1 MANTFIGSHRNTPIT
16 VDYLNLIKVAGYQDQ
31 YLRPNVTTMTGDAVA
46 EIGNMIR
53 NFNGKIPGSVIAK
66 TTASFILPT
75 SRPESLSFAENVA
88 PNAVAIPFGWNE
100 DRFVF
105 MMQIRTT
112 SGNIETTELVTGYT
126 DRFDVAR
133 TNRYVQN
140 TEDVII
146 APDTVFYINSV
157 STIGTRYL
165 NNFAIPVIKDSFSV
179 FGGGL
184 GTGTY
189 HNQNAMKM
197 TPMNLIQS
205 GKINSVDGITDIP
218 DNSGITTIRS
228 DYKSVSGYPTLSY
241 RKFNSPTAITSKIIE
256 SYSDQA
262 KLFANSGNYSSDDV
276 YNQARGACADPSI
289 TQTKILTS
297 ISTMGGSSS
306 TFDYKWL
313 QALDPNIDDKVD
325 VFDSGYHTTEYS
337 APWDSPTLETQMALV
352 ASNMVTTLM
361 LNYSLRMLEFSSTNM
376 IVNHGGFGSNS
387 SSTMISNISGFVEN
401 INFNNIIG
409 SLENII
415 GEELGMV
422 LSQGGEIGYSIHVSA
437 EMNADISIT
446 ISFEGRPEEI
456 YIFPSFADSALSPM
470 ITTNA
475 KVYRNNSRDIGTVMD
490 LVEETV
496 IGANGITGYSGGMGD
511 VFDHMQSGYNPG
523 IANTGNV
530 Y

>member
-1 MANTFIGSHRNTPIT
+1 MSNTFIGSRRNSPIT
-16 VDYLNLIKVAGYQDQ
+16 IDYLNLIKVAGYQDQ
-31 YLRPNVTTMTGDAVA
+31 FLRPNVTTMTGTAAA

-53 NFNGKIPGSVIAK
+53 DFNGKIPGSVIAK
-66 TTASFILPT
+66 TTANFILPS
-75 SRPESLSFAENVA
+75 SRPETLSFADNVA
-88 PNAVAIPFGWNE
+88 PNAVSIPFGWNE

-126 DRFDVAR
+126 DRFDVAH
-133 TNRYVQN
+133 TNQYVHN
-140 TEDVII
+140 TEDVIV

-165 NNFAIPVIKDSFSV
+165 NNIAIPVIKDSFSV

-184 GTGTY
+184 GTATY
-189 HNQNAMKM
+189 NSQNALKM

-205 GKINSVDGITDIP
+205 GKINTIDGITDIP
-218 DNSGITTIRS
+218 DNSGVTTIRS
-228 DYKSVSGYPTLSY
+228 DYKSVSNYPTLSY
-241 RKFNSPTAITSKIIE
+241 RKFNSPTALTSKIIE
-256 SYSDQA
+256 SYADQA
-262 KLFANSGNYSSDDV
+262 KLFANSGSYSSDDV

-313 QALDPNIDDKVD
+313 QSIDPDIDNKTD

-337 APWDSPTLETQMALV
+337 APWDAPTLETQMALV

-361 LNYSLRMLEFSSTNM
+361 LNYSLRVLEFSSTNM
-376 IVNHGGFGSNS
+376 MVNHGGFGAS
-387 SSTMISNISGFVEN
+387 SDSAMISNISGFVEN

-422 LSQGGEIGYSIHVSA
+422 LSQGGEIGYAIHVSA
-437 EMNADISIT
+437 EMNADINIT

-470 ITTNA
+470 ITTNT
-475 KVYRNNSRDIGTVMD
+475 KTYRNNSRDIGAVMD
-490 LVEETV
+490 LVEDTV
-496 IGANGITGYSGGMGD
+496 VTSSGIVGYNGMGD
-511 VFDHMQSGYNPG
+511 VFSQMNSGHNP
-523 IANTGNV
+523 TGNV

>member
-1 MANTFIGSHRNTPIT
+1 MANTFIGSHRNSPII

-31 YLRPNVTTMTGDAVA
+31 FLRPNVTTMTGVAAA

-53 NFNGKIPGSVIAK
+53 DFNGKIPGSVIAK
-66 TTASFILPT
+66 TTANFILPS
-75 SRPESLSFAENVA
+75 SRPETLAFADNVV
-88 PNAVAIPFGWNE
+88 PNSVSIPFWLDE

-126 DRFDVAR
+126 DRFDVAH

-146 APDTVFYINSV
+146 APDTTFYINSV

-165 NNFAIPVIKDSFSV
+165 NNLAVPVIKDSFAV

-184 GTGTY
+184 GAGTY
-189 HNQNAMKM
+189 NSQNALKM

-205 GKINSVDGITDIP
+205 GKINSVDGITDVP
-218 DNSGITTIRS
+218 DNSGVTTIRS
-228 DYKSVSGYPTLSY
+228 DYKSVSNYPTLSY
-241 RKFNSPTAITSKIIE
+241 RKFNSPTALTSKIIE
-256 SYSDQA
+256 SYTDQA
-262 KLFANSGNYSSDDV
+262 KLFANSGSYSSDDV

-313 QALDPNIDDKVD
+313 QAIDPHIDEKTD
-325 VFDSGYHTTEYS
+325 VFDGGYHTTEYS
-337 APWDSPTLETQMALV
+337 APWDAPTLETQMALV

-376 IVNHGGFGSNS
+376 VVHGGFGVSS
-387 SSTMISNISGFVEN
+387 SSTMISNIAGFVEN

-422 LSQGGEIGYSIHVSA
+422 LSQGGELGYSIHVSA

-446 ISFEGRPEEI
+446 ISFEGKPEEI

-470 ITTNA
+470 ITTNT
-475 KVYRNNSRDIGTVMD
+475 KTYRNNSRDIGAVMD

-496 IGANGITGYSGGMGD
+496 ISSSGITGYTGGMGD
-511 VFDHMQSGYNPG
+511 VFDHMQSGHNP
-523 IANTGNV
+523 GNV

>member
-16 VDYLNLIKVAGYQDQ
+16 IDYLNLIKVAGYQDQ

-75 SRPESLSFAENVA
+75 SRPETLSFSDNVA
-88 PNAVAIPFGWNE
+88 PNAVSIPFGWNE

-126 DRFDVAR
+126 DRFDVEH
-133 TNRYVQN
+133 TGRYSN
-140 TEDVII
+140 NFEDVLL

-165 NNFAIPVIKDSFSV
+165 NNIAIPVIKDSFSV

-184 GTGTY
+184 GTATY
-189 HNQNAMKM
+189 NNQDALKM

-205 GKINSVDGITDIP
+205 GKLNSMDGITDIP
-218 DNSGITTIRS
+218 DNTGTTIIRS

-241 RKFNSPTAITSKIIE
+241 RKFNSPIAITSKIIE

-262 KLFANSGNYSSDDV
+262 KLFANSGTYSSDDV

-297 ISTMGGSSS
+297 ISTMGGSNS

-313 QALDPNIDDKVD
+313 QSIDPHIDEKTD
-325 VFDSGYHTTEYS
+325 VFDGGYHTTEYS
-337 APWDSPTLETQMALV
+337 APWDAPTLETQMALV

-361 LNYSLRMLEFSSTNM
+361 LNNSLRMLEFSSTNM

-409 SLENII
+409 SLENVI

-437 EMNADISIT
+437 EMNADITIT
-446 ISFEGRPEEI
+446 ISFEGKPEEI

-496 IGANGITGYSGGMGD
+496 IGANGITGYTGGMGD
-511 VFDHMQSGYNPG
+511 VFDHMHSGHSPV
-523 IANTGNV
+523 NTNSGNV